1 MDKEQPTI
9 PSLPKAWSE
18 LTWQQ
23 LTDVWQVKLRYAGY
37 PDAARAAALLL
48 LCNLTSVPLLNHQ
61 ERNTTTGERLY
72 HLYNPANPGLYY
84 SVTARALAYYAKRA
98 IPWFDFPY
106 ADRGEK
112 EQRDDKGKVVTE
124 RREARRGYVS
134 PMRDAMILPQDKLN
148 IGGSTFE
155 LPQACCANLTF
166 EQYRALQSIAS
177 LLFQEGNTEEE
188 VTDLQS
194 RFLANCLVPEQENPN
209 KDRFMPKQIFRYD
222 SLRAEGLVPFFRLHI
237 NACPTLFPIC
247 FQVYQT
253 AMAYYEEVYPLLFS
267 GEGKHDP
274 LRDALTSEAGTI
286 NTIMKYQGY
295 SDPQSVYEANLPVIL
310 DVLNTMSKEA
320 KEIEKMNAKIKR
332 R

>member
-1 MDKEQPTI
+1 MDKDTTI
-9 PSLPKAWSE
+9 LSVPKAWSE

-23 LTDVWQVKLRYAGY
+23 LTDVWQAKLRYAVR
-37 PDAARAAALLL
+37 PDVARAAALLS
-48 LCNLTSVPLLNHQ
+48 LCSLVPVHAQ
-61 ERNTTTGERLY
+61 ESERNSTTGERLY
-72 HLYNPANPGLYY
+72 YLCKQSDPGACY
-84 SVTARALAYYAKRA
+84 SVSARTLAYYAKKA

-106 ADRGEK
+106 GDRGEK
-112 EQRDDKGKVVTE
+112 EMRDDKGKVVRE
-124 RREARRGYVS
+124 RRDAVRGYVS
-134 PMRDAMILPQDKLN
+134 PMRDAMMLPQEKLEV
-148 IGGSTFE
+148 GGFVFE

-166 EQYRALQSIAS
+166 EQYRALQGITSQ
-177 LLFQEGNTEEE
+177 LFQEGNTEEQAA
-188 VTDLQS
+188 DLQT

-295 SDPQSVYEANLPVIL
+295 SDPQSVYDANLPVIL